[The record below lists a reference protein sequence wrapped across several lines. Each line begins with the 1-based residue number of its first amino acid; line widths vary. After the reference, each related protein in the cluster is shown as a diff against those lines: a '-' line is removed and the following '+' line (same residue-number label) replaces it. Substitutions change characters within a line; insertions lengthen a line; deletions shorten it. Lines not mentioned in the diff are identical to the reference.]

1 MKNVKRGKGFSL
13 IEIIVAVSILVV
25 LAGIAIPV
33 IANQV
38 NKAKAGKILNLA
50 ETLRGACERYKGDTG
65 EYAREYTTS
74 TSATNHRLSIT
85 QATIPGWDGPY
96 IDHPLTRADNP
107 FGGDVYV
114 YSDLTGTGS
123 GVRPNGFS
131 LTGSG
136 SNTHTGLGNFL
147 GMREIPQDVAQMVD
161 EALDRGLP
169 GDWQTRGRVEYSGN
183 RLAIYLCGGY

>member
-1 MKNVKRGKGFSL
+1 MDNIKKGKGFSL

-33 IANQV
+33 IASQV
-38 NKAKAGKILNLA
+38 NKAKAGKILRLA
-50 ETLRGACERYKGDTG
+50 ETLRSACERYKGDTG
-65 EYAREYTTS
+65 TYGREYTTS
-74 TSATNHRLSIT
+74 TSAINHRFSIAQT
-85 QATIPGWDGPY
+85 SVPGWDGPY
-96 IDHPLTRADNP
+96 IDHPLTQADNP

-136 SNTHTGLGNFL
+136 SNTHTGQGNFL
-147 GMREIPQDVAQMVD
+147 GMKDIPQDVAEMVD

-169 GDWQTRGRVEYSGN
+169 GNWQNRGRVEYSGT